1 MDTTERLNCTD
12 AHTSAHNDSFTSSLP
27 AWHPQEFGLKG
38 NLKTKER
45 GARLPTSTHS
55 HLQASHPPFSAPL
68 SSELLPVLVSLGQF
82 PPQEASSP
90 CCRQRLSDALPTAPR
105 QGPTL
110 LPCQLPVGAREAGC
124 TSSPTG
130 SGPLCLESRTH
141 HTLHTSFYLRHP
153 RGEWHMSQLLRDAA
167 ASWDGLVNVHS
178 GSGQSRYCRALR
190 TTTGCNSLALSR
202 CPLAQMDG

>member
-1 MDTTERLNCTD
+1 MDSGDTR
-12 AHTSAHNDSFTSSLP
+12 
-27 AWHPQEFGLKG
+27 QLK
-38 NLKTKER
+38 
-45 GARLPTSTHS
+45 
-55 HLQASHPPFSAPL
+55 
-68 SSELLPVLVSLGQF
+68 
-82 PPQEASSP
+82 ASSRIQAQAWKSTTCLLAFCSAACNIKSP
-90 CCRQRLSDALPTAPR
+90 ALPWPLAALPTAPR